1 MPQVQWDMHNLF
13 ALQFSPLSGDKLI
26 CTWKWAVTGGAAA
39 SLEGKIS
46 LGLRKGCFW
55 HSWVVVGG

>member
-1 MPQVQWDMHNLF
+1 MYVEMGCHW
-13 ALQFSPLSGDKLI
+13 
-26 CTWKWAVTGGAAA
+26 GAAA

-55 HSWVVVGG
+55 HSRVAGGVRMSLETLRCVPC